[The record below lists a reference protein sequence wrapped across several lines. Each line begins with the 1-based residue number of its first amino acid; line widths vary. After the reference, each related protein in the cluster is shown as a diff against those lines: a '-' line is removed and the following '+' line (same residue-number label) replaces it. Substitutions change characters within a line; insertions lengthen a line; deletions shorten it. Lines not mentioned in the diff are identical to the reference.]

1 MQFMVIFLGFGDL
14 ALSNIVCKDPQDLCK
29 FRGYAIKKYGVIVH
43 NNEDCSPCNVF
54 VLPSLLI
61 LSFLVEILRIGIAI
75 YRETKK
81 TRAISLAPNIFPISS
96 LNIQAAVVTEAES
109 VNQFLDN
116 EFPAGVEEDNS
127 APVDLEELNTAHV
140 RVDEDSS
147 APISLEEDN
156 TARSNVR
163 VEDNN
168 TSSVIMEE
176 DNTAPVRKEEDN
188 TAPVRKEENN
198 TAPVRV
204 EEDNT
209 APVRKE
215 EDNTAPVRVE
225 ENNSAPVRKEEDN
238 TAPVRV
244 EENNTDPV
252 RKEEDNT
259 APVRNEENN
268 TAPVRKEEDNTAPV
282 RVEEN
287 NTAPVRVEEN
297 NTDHARV
304 EVDESAPVQ
313 LEENNTAHVRVEENN
328 NAPVRMEDDNTAS
341 VCSQEENIASKC
353 VEKDNTAPLGVEEN
367 DHAPVNAEED
377 LGELFHIRYLFR
389 QQLDIS
395 QNCLPGSVPEQEN
408 IEPSTNINPSHYF
421 SIEERNNPSHPGQAN
436 QLEITLPST
445 NLSGMSGLKQGNTSR
460 SKLMLNNIL
469 KLILRPAS
477 FSIIVILTFTICVMN
492 YHLQDH
498 KTEKMADFLFIEV
511 LSIIK
516 RGIGLFLPVFLVVS
530 EQKIIEYVIQ
540 TVKKQFE

>member
-29 FRGYAIKKYGVIVH
+29 FRGYAIKKYSVIVH
-43 NNEDCSPCNVF
+43 NNEECSPCNFF

-75 YRETKK
+75 YREKKK
-81 TRAISLAPNIFPISS
+81 TRAIGLAPNIFPISN
-96 LNIQAAVVTEAES
+96 LNVQAAMVTQAES
-109 VNQFLDN
+109 VNQALEN

-127 APVDLEELNTAHV
+127 APVDLEEHNTAHV
-140 RVDEDSS
+140 RVDKDNSV
-147 APISLEEDN
+147 PISLEVNN
-156 TARSNVR
+156 TARSHVR
-163 VEDNN
+163 VEENN
-168 TSSVIMEE
+168 TS
-176 DNTAPVRKEEDN
+176 PVRKEEDN
-188 TAPVRKEENN
+188 TAH
-198 TAPVRV
+198 
-204 EEDNT
+204 
-209 APVRKE
+209 
-215 EDNTAPVRVE
+215 
-225 ENNSAPVRKEEDN
+225 
-238 TAPVRV
+238 
-244 EENNTDPV
+244 
-252 RKEEDNT
+252 
-259 APVRNEENN
+259 
-268 TAPVRKEEDNTAPV
+268 V

-287 NTAPVRVEEN
+287 NTAHVRIEEDNTPPVRVEEGNSAPVSLEEN

-313 LEENNTAHVRVEENN
+313 LVENNTAHVRVEENN
-328 NAPVRMEDDNTAS
+328 TSRVRIEENNTAHVRVEEDNTDS

-353 VEKDNTAPLGVEEN
+353 VEKDNTAPLGVEED

-408 IEPSTNINPSHYF
+408 IEPSTNVNPSHYI

-477 FSIIVILTFTICVMN
+477 FSIIVILSFTICVMN